1 MSEDLKIV
9 VCHHKEAELL
19 QQYRNH
25 PNRYVHV
32 HGGRALRKSSSIS
45 ATDFF
50 GGMVGD
56 DSGDN
61 ISARNP
67 EVNEFTALYWV
78 WKHYDEI
85 GNPKKI
91 GLNQYRRAFTEED
104 ILQSESKDL
113 CVYEDIL
120 PILGKKSIVD
130 QFLMWHSGDILK
142 TLFTALKEL
151 DGDCDNIEDGFYTC
165 KFHPKN
171 MFIASKDVFFEYMK
185 FMSKYLDLCM
195 QIFKVNDTMSS
206 VQERT
211 SGFVL
216 ERISSIFFDRK
227 MKQVSSCT
235 FTIPRSYI

>member
-1 MSEDLKIV
+1 M
-9 VCHHKEAELL
+9 
-19 QQYRNH
+19 
-25 PNRYVHV
+25 

-45 ATDFF
+45 ATGFF

-120 PILGKKSIVD
+120 PILGKKSIAD
-130 QFLMWHSGDILK
+130 
-142 TLFTALKEL
+142 
-151 DGDCDNIEDGFYTC
+151 
-165 KFHPKN
+165 
-171 MFIASKDVFFEYMK
+171 
-185 FMSKYLDLCM
+185 
-195 QIFKVNDTMSS
+195 
-206 VQERT
+206 
-211 SGFVL
+211 
-216 ERISSIFFDRK
+216 
-227 MKQVSSCT
+227 
-235 FTIPRSYI
+235 